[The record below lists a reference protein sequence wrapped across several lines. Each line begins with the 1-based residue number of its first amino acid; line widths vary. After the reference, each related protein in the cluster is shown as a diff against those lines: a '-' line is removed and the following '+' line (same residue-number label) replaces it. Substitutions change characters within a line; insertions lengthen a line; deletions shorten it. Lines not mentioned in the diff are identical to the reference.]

1 MKDMGEK
8 MKTWVFCV
16 ARLKSYREDSV
27 LQNLAQAI
35 FDYKMDDADWFGFLF
50 ANEGNIKRIWQ
61 FIYLSF
67 VDNEQL
73 LAEQKYKQQRRRV
86 WSN

>member
-1 MKDMGEK
+1 M
-8 MKTWVFCV
+8 

-35 FDYKMDDADWFGFLF
+35 FDYKMDDADWVGFLF
-50 ANEGNIKRIWQ
+50 ANEGNIKRIWK

-67 VDNEQL
+67 MDNEQSL
-73 LAEQKYKQQRRRV
+73 LEPKYK
-86 WSN
+86 